1 MILISYEVGGSLLLH
16 PLRRK
21 VYSIIVESPG
31 SYFLKLINVLN
42 APQGTLSWHIK
53 RLEKEGLIGS
63 IKFGGKRVYFPMSL
77 RSADAEKIFLA
88 LQNETAKKILLFVY
102 NHPGQY
108 QLQIAK
114 GLSPPVHHD
123 TVRYHLS
130 RLEELNLVRLEKN
143 RMVRV
148 FPGKAAEELQ
158 KGSLNAISD
167 AYVSYLMEKLRE
179 GCLHPEI
186 VIKTT
191 DKLILRVECPEGED
205 MILDLK
211 LSDWNFFDD

>member
-1 MILISYEVGGSLLLH
+1 MLLH

-21 VYSIIVESPG
+21 VYSLIVESPG

-42 APQGTLSWHIK
+42 TPQGTLSWHIK

-88 LQNETAKKILLFVY
+88 LQNETAKKILLFVF
-102 NHPGQY
+102 NNPGQY

-130 RLEELNLVRLEKN
+130 RLEKLNLVCLERN

-148 FPGKAAEELQ
+148 FLGQAAELLQ
-158 KGSLNAISD
+158 KGSLNVISD
-167 AYVSYLMEKLRE
+167 TYVNYLMEKLRE

-186 VIKTT
+186 VMKTV
-191 DKLILRVECPEGED
+191 DKLILRVECPQGED
-205 MILDLK
+205 MILNFK
-211 LSDWNFFDD
+211 LSEWNFVDEQEE